1 MPSKTKKAKKD
12 INQAA
17 IDELIRKHKG
27 KHAVECDC
35 LKSCLD
41 KKYTRYLF
49 VGLDEGVLFLT
60 LESMDGHM
68 LPANS
73 MTAKKWRMRQARKAK
88 LAEAK
93 LSKQAKATRAA
104 N

>member
-1 MPSKTKKAKKD
+1 MPSKAKRAKKD
-12 INQAA
+12 ISQAI
-17 IDELIRKHKG
+17 IDELIIQYKG

-49 VGLDEGVLFLT
+49 VGLDEGVLFLN
-60 LESMDGHM
+60 LERMDGHL

-73 MTAKKWRMRQARKAK
+73 MTAKKWRMRQARTAK

-93 LSKQAKATRAA
+93 QD
-104 N
+104 